1 MNHDFSRNRTKK
13 FEKKFKKI
21 FGKFWKK
28 FLNILKDFWKNDK
41 AARTSSRC
49 GKDRTSHEV
58 RNYNFLEFF

>member
-1 MNHDFSRNRTKK
+1 MIFPEIVQKK
-13 FEKKFKKI
+13 FLKKFRKT
-21 FGKFWKK
+21 FGKK

>member
-1 MNHDFSRNRTKK
+1 MIFQEIAYKKFGKK
-13 FEKKFKKI
+13 FEKKIWKILEKKI
-21 FGKFWKK
+21 
-28 FLNILKDFWKNDK
+28 LNILKDFWKNDK